1 MSYTAA
7 FDGLALA
14 TWVPRLGRAIAINV
28 VIFVLITIGWP
39 LLFES
44 VIWQPLRFWLVT
56 RWDLT
61 GSETGWL
68 NSGMR
73 VISPFFA
80 PMVTLECFLQY
91 STGTRWKFWLF
102 ALGWC
107 LLASTF
113 AAAMFWAAKKTFVRC
128 LGRMPG
134 TSV

>member
-14 TWVPRLGRAIAINV
+14 AWVPRLGRAIAINV
-28 VIFVLITIGWP
+28 VIVVLITIGWP

-68 NSGMR
+68 NSGMT
-73 VISPFFA
+73 VNSPFYA
-80 PMVTLECFLQY
+80 PMVTLECFVQY
-91 STGTRWKFWLF
+91 AVGTRWKCW
-102 ALGWC
+102 
-107 LLASTF
+107 LLALAWCTLASAV
-113 AAAMFWAAKKTFVRC
+113 AAAMFWAAMKTFDRC
-128 LGRMPG
+128 LGRTPE